1 MRSVPEQPRSK
12 ETGSQIRI
20 VQTTFHAANGS
31 AREPSLCDDLLQNR
45 PHYHAT
51 FTVGLTHASHTKNQS
66 ASWRQSGSASHQSP
80 AEHGVSPSSYE
91 MAGCSTETYHHTQ
104 STSNM
109 NHKKNSNPSNGT
121 IHQAQLWDCYS
132 YHFTLLRNDHLC
144 LGLHAKV
151 GKHVLSGEYL
161 FSAAH
166 LLDGYSDSPDQD
178 KEFIFTKLDNGRLTI
193 QPTNRVVFTDH
204 SFTIPTDSIPRLK
217 LSEVVYSCE

>member
-1 MRSVPEQPRSK
+1 MAMQRCQIDEMIYSKIAPLPRHLYCWVDS
-12 ETGSQIRI
+12 R
-20 VQTTFHAANGS
+20 
-31 AREPSLCDDLLQNR
+31 
-45 PHYHAT
+45 
-51 FTVGLTHASHTKNQS
+51 FTHTKPIGFVEAMWVGLTSIPGRTWGISVLLRDGGMLYRNLPPHAIHFQHEPQEKLKPVK
-66 ASWRQSGSASHQSP
+66 W
-80 AEHGVSPSSYE
+80 
-91 MAGCSTETYHHTQ
+91 
-104 STSNM
+104 
-109 NHKKNSNPSNGT
+109 T

-151 GKHVLSGEYL
+151 GDDVLSGEYL